1 MSQGWTPLLLA
12 AALAVLSAPFGLSSA
27 AWAQDLAG
35 APQTYDVPP
44 GYGAAAGPSG
54 VPVGPIGG
62 PPVAGPPMMAPPM
75 MAQAMPG
82 PQMGPAIGPSPEA
95 LEAHAARRAMREAA
109 DHPKECYAHVRIGAT
124 YAPPPTG
131 PEYVWRQAPAPPGA
145 PGPVWCLVVA
155 PFPQQPVMISPE
167 HMGWIRVLC
176 ADETTPARVSQMQRR
191 LYEQGL
197 YSGGFEGR
205 YDMAT
210 ASAVARF
217 QQAQRIADDGYLGY
231 RTVAAI
237 EALPPRRIYL
247 RRPTTFDTGV
257 LNWSGKVQRF

>member
-1 MSQGWTPLLLA
+1 VQGPM
-12 AALAVLSAPFGLSSA
+12 AP
-27 AWAQDLAG
+27 
-35 APQTYDVPP
+35 
-44 GYGAAAGPSG
+44 
-54 VPVGPIGG
+54 PVGPIGG
-62 PPVAGPPMMAPPM
+62 PPFAGAPMAGPPMG
-75 MAQAMPG
+75 PG
-82 PQMGPAIGPSPEA
+82 PAYGPSPEA

-109 DHPKECYAHVRIGAT
+109 EHPRECYAHVRIGAT

-145 PGPVWCLVVA
+145 PGPVWCLVVQ
-155 PFPQQPVMISPE
+155 PFPQQPVMLTPE

-176 ADETTPARVSQMQRR
+176 ADETTPARVSMMQRR

-197 YSGGFEGR
+197 YAGGFEGR
-205 YDMAT
+205 YDLAT
-210 ASAVARF
+210 AQAVARF
-217 QQAQRIADDGYLGY
+217 QASQRIADDGYLGY
-231 RTVAAI
+231 RTFAAL

>member
-1 MSQGWTPLLLA
+1 MSQGWTPLLLT
-12 AALAVLSAPFGLSSA
+12 AALAAFLATPFA
-27 AWAQDLAG
+27 VQAQDLAG
-35 APQTYDVPP
+35 APQTYAPQAYGEP
-44 GYGAAAGPSG
+44 GPNSMTGPMAGPMG
-54 VPVGPIGG
+54 APPMAGPQM
-62 PPVAGPPMMAPPM
+62 GPPMAGPGMAG
-75 MAQAMPG
+75 PG
-82 PQMGPAIGPSPEA
+82 PQMGPTYGPSAEA
-95 LEAHAARRAMREAA
+95 LEAHAARQAMREAA
-109 DHPKECYAHVRIGAT
+109 EHPKECYAHVRVGAS

-131 PEYVWRQAPAPPGA
+131 PQYVWRQAPAPPGA
-145 PGPVWCLVVA
+145 PGPVWCLVVQ

-191 LYEQGL
+191 LSEQGL
-197 YSGGFEGR
+197 YAGGFGGR

-210 ASAVARF
+210 AQAVAQF
-217 QQAQRIADDGYLGY
+217 QRSQRIADDGYLGY
-231 RTVAAI
+231 RTVAAL